1 MTGPRSK
8 FTTVFDG
15 VTLPYWGSHP
25 GYYWPGGL
33 PDGYTTIPGTVIRDE
48 LVTTQ
53 GNAYRDLGKGGR
65 KIGGNFLAIK
75 RELRDG
81 SFPVRD
87 YSGTGNPMQPKVSHY
102 RGPVRPAGIPGIST
116 GFPSPILPSESAMN
130 VFGTTAIANTIPTN
144 PVSGLF
150 VALGELKRDGIP
162 SLTGLESWRNRTNVA
177 RGAGSEYLN
186 HQFGWL
192 PLVSDMKKFT
202 HAVRDHDSL
211 VKQYERNSGRKI
223 KRSFRVPISSSTVLS
238 TDDAYAQ
245 PALSLLWKNTTNAR
259 FIEIATTQT
268 IEMWF
273 EGAYT
278 YYLPP
283 YKPNGDNTLRNE
295 QLANY
300 LYGTRPTPEGVWD
313 LTPWTWA
320 ADWVVN
326 AGDVLHNVGAFQ
338 QDGLVLLY
346 GYVMYKSVH
355 QKVARHSKAEFNSY
369 PGEGSSLG
377 YTATTTVKA
386 RFEAT
391 PYGFGLNPLTF
402 SDRQWAI
409 LVALGLSRGNKQMR

>member
-1 MTGPRSK
+1 
-8 FTTVFDG
+8 
-15 VTLPYWGSHP
+15 
-25 GYYWPGGL
+25 
-33 PDGYTTIPGTVIRDE
+33 
-48 LVTTQ
+48 
-53 GNAYRDLGKGGR
+53 
-65 KIGGNFLAIK
+65 
-75 RELRDG
+75 
-81 SFPVRD
+81 
-87 YSGTGNPMQPKVSHY
+87 
-102 RGPVRPAGIPGIST
+102 
-116 GFPSPILPSESAMN
+116 
-130 VFGTTAIANTIPTN
+130 
-144 PVSGLF
+144 
-150 VALGELKRDGIP
+150 
-162 SLTGLESWRNRTNVA
+162 
-177 RGAGSEYLN
+177 
-186 HQFGWL
+186 
-192 PLVSDMKKFT
+192 MKKFT
-202 HAVRDHDSL
+202 YAVRNHDGL
-211 VKQYERNSGRKI
+211 AKQYERNSGRRV
-223 KRSFRVPISSSTVLS
+223 KRSFKIPIARTANQQDLS
-238 TDDAYAQ
+238 AYPQ
-245 PALSLLWKNTTNAR
+245 PALTSLFGNTVDMQKYRVEFSTSK
-259 FIEIATTQT
+259 EI
-268 IEMWF
+268 WF
-273 EGAYT
+273 EGAFT

-283 YKPNGDNTLRNE
+283 YKPNGDNTVRNE